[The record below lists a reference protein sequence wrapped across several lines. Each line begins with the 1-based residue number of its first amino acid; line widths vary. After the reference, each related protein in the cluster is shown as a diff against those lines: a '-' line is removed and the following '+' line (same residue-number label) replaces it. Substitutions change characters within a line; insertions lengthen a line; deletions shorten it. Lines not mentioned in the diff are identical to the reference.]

1 MRSPRGVP
9 WLYMAPALI
18 LLTAFL
24 LLPAIDTLRL
34 SFLGPRSER
43 YVGLDN
49 YVYALTSRQML
60 IAYRNNFV
68 YWLIFA
74 TALVVAGGLV
84 IAVLA
89 DRVRYE
95 SIFKSVI
102 FLPQAISFVGAGIIF
117 RFVYDFRPDL
127 GLINAILDG
136 ILPNYRPIGWLV
148 NPAYATPALILV
160 FVWMWTGFT
169 MVILSAALKGIPK
182 EIIEAARTDGASA
195 WQTFWLVQVPMVA
208 STIGVVTTT
217 IIIFVLK
224 VFDLVYVM
232 TAGRYETNVMAN
244 QMYVELFI
252 IRNFGRSSAIA
263 ILLLLAITPMM
274 LVNIR
279 RFRQQEALR

>member
-1 MRSPRGVP
+1 
-9 WLYMAPALI
+9 MAPALI

-24 LLPAIDTLRL
+24 LLPAVDTLRL

-43 YVGLDN
+43 YVGVDN
-49 YVYALTSRQML
+49 YAYALTSSQML
-60 IAYRNNFV
+60 IAYRNNFI

-89 DRVRYE
+89 DQVRYE

-148 NPAYATPALILV
+148 NPTYATPALILV

-182 EIIEAARTDGASA
+182 EIIEAARTDGANA
-195 WQTFWLVQVPMVA
+195 WQIFRMVQVPMVA

-217 IIIFVLK
+217 VIIFVLK

-244 QMYVELFI
+244 RMYVELFI

-263 ILLLLAITPMM
+263 VILLLAITPMM

-279 RFRQQEALR
+279 RFREQEALR

>member
-1 MRSPRGVP
+1 MRSPRGLP

-18 LLTAFL
+18 LLAAFL
-24 LLPAIDTLRL
+24 LYPAIDTFRL
-34 SFLGPRSER
+34 SFLGRNSER

-49 YVYALTSRQML
+49 YVYALTSPQML

-74 TALVVAGGLV
+74 TGLVVLGGLV
-84 IAVLA
+84 IAVFA

-127 GLINAILDG
+127 GLINAILDS
-136 ILPNYRPIGWLV
+136 IFPNYRPIGWLV
-148 NPAYATPALILV
+148 NPTYATPALILV
-160 FVWMWTGFT
+160 FVWMWTGFA

-182 EIIEAARTDGASA
+182 EIIEAARTDGANA
-195 WQTFWLVQVPMVA
+195 WQIFWLVQVPMVA
-208 STIGVVTTT
+208 STIGVVSTTV
-217 IIIFVLK
+217 IIFVLK

-232 TAGRYETNVMAN
+232 TAGRYDTNVMAN

-252 IRNFGRSSAIA
+252 VRNFGRSSAIA
-263 ILLLLAITPMM
+263 IILLLAITPMM

-279 RFRQQEALR
+279 RFREQEALR